1 MEIWEKV
8 QNWLT
13 SQGLDLLTVCLKT
26 VIVAV
31 IGILL
36 IRLVSKLLKKVL
48 EKSKLD
54 KAAYGLITT
63 LAKTVLYI
71 LLGLIL
77 ASGLGID
84 VTGIVALASVA
95 TLALSLALQNMLA
108 NIIGGFTLLYTDPFS
123 AGDFVEI
130 AGQSG
135 TVTEIGIAYTKLIT
149 ADNKVISIPNNSVTA
164 AEIINYSVTGTRR
177 LSFTFSASYNADP
190 QTVVAALLSAVEDER
205 VLPDHEPFAALES
218 YGDSAIN
225 YVLRVWV
232 KSENYWDLH
241 FDVMKRVGEAFKEK
255 GIEMTY
261 PHLNVH
267 IDK

>member
-1 MEIWEKV
+1 MWTWE
-8 QNWLT
+8 QFSDWL
-13 SQGLDLLTVCLKT
+13 SSRGLNLVDLGLKT

-31 IGILL
+31 IGLLL
-36 IRLVSKLLKKVL
+36 IRIISRLLKNIL
-48 EKSKLD
+48 EHSKLD
-54 KAAYGLITT
+54 KAAYGLIRTVV
-63 LAKTVLYI
+63 KTVLYI

-84 VTGIVALASVA
+84 VTGIVAMASVA

-135 TVTEIGIAYTKLIT
+135 TVQEIGIAYTKLVT
-149 ADNKVISIPNNSVTA
+149 ADNKIISIPNNSVVA
-164 AEIINYSVTGTRR
+164 AEIVNYSITGTRR
-177 LSFTFSASYNADP
+177 LTLNFSVSYDADP
-190 QTVVAALLSAVEDER
+190 EAVVQALLSTVEDER
-205 VLPDHEPFAALES
+205 VLQDKAPFAALES

-225 YVLRVWV
+225 YVLRVWT
-232 KSENYWDLH
+232 KTGDYWNVH
-241 FDVMKRVGEAFKEK
+241 FDVLSRVGKVFKEK